1 MHFFLRN
8 VTNVS
13 FFSFLLNLDHF
24 GGEFIFFFFI
34 FFFFTIFFVGERL
47 LGMEVSDGFFIF
59 FSLLFFNETFTN
71 VSLHNFLYV
80 LGSVLVLENGE
91 FHETF
96 NFLLFLNKHANVFLP
111 LGFFLCSLA
120 PSRWIVSIVALR
132 FLGFLLLLQVGFLD
146 FFLGFG

>member
-1 MHFFLRN
+1 
-8 VTNVS
+8 
-13 FFSFLLNLDHF
+13 
-24 GGEFIFFFFI
+24 
-34 FFFFTIFFVGERL
+34 
-47 LGMEVSDGFFIF
+47 MEVSDGFFIF

-120 PSRWIVSIVALR
+120 PSRWIVSIVALL
-132 FLGFLLLLQVGFLD
+132 FLVFLLLFLVGFLD
-146 FFLGFG
+146 FFYNKNLQLILIEI